1 MKRRFVAL
9 RSSFTLIELLVV
21 IAIIAI
27 LASMLLPA
35 LNQARAKAVATQCIG
50 NLKQVGTYSSM
61 YVDQCN
67 HVPYLP
73 NVPGFGMVYW
83 GVSLRNAGF
92 FQNDASALF
101 CPAEAP
107 FDGKKGG
114 DPAVGQDIFAG
125 TYARV
130 GAYEPSDARYSVAG
144 KFKMPARAEIFG
156 DSLIL
161 YTPGTNSYLDKFAE
175 NGRAQYCYVHK
186 QGDASR
192 NNTNRIHLRHSK
204 RANFVF
210 LDGHVAPLAA
220 KDEVPVH
227 TFLYPDDNRLWTL
240 DFAYPVYY

>member
-35 LNQARAKAVATQCIG
+35 LNQARTKAVATQCIG

-73 NVPGFGMVYW
+73 NVPGLGMVYW

-114 DPAVGQDIFAG
+114 DPA
-125 TYARV
+125 
-130 GAYEPSDARYSVAG
+130 
-144 KFKMPARAEIFG
+144 
-156 DSLIL
+156 LIL
-161 YTPGTNSYLDKFAE
+161 YTPGTNSYLDKSAK

-227 TFLYPDDNRLWTL
+227 TFLYPDDDRLWTL